1 MLPSSRIANHLTLRP
16 RDRVEIVYSGRI
28 LVQDTSSRTRSIS
41 SRSFFFRLRT
51 RVLESGLLSKK
62 EEGGRLDDWLD
73 HRIIGRTLLVIRH
86 TVIRTIMSV
95 YVRLLLCACPYS
107 LRTTLLYLCIFH
119 FSKDTVHHAH
129 THAQAPIITISSF
142 IDNSFSRSHLRPTHH
157 LSGRDASRTFI
168 CMP

>member
-51 RVLESGLLSKK
+51 RVLESGLLSC
-62 EEGGRLDDWLD
+62 EHVNAEAGGRRQVSLSSVEGGRRPTWWWHDDWLD

-95 YVRLLLCACPYS
+95 YVRLLLCACLS
-107 LRTTLLYLCIFH
+107 LLLTYDPPVSLYLSFQQRYCP
-119 FSKDTVHHAH
+119 SR
-129 THAQAPIITISSF
+129 THARTGTNHHHIIIH
-142 IDNSFSRSHLRPTHH
+142 R
-157 LSGRDASRTFI
+157 
-168 CMP
+168 